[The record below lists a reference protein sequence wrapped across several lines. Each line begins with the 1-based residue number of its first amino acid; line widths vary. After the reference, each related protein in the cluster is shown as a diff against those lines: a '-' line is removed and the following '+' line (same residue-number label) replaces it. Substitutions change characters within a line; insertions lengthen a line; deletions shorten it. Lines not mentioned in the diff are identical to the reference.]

1 MKKTR
6 DISVT
11 RSWSLRVVTY
21 HARCFDSFR
30 FANARF
36 RFIVLTL
43 NDRSIVMR
51 VVAAHTHEL
60 MGLIEQPLSL
70 RFTPLIPIHLLHIP
84 IHIPIHIPTT
94 SVSCVVMHVGK
105 SREILIAVRCHFAS
119 EIEGGHLDPSRR
131 DDTEP
136 FRDCGMILC
145 PSPRWPLCIAFYKET
160 RKFQNAI
167 LSTAVEKNLLGNTFS
182 SQLIFC
188 WLKNW

>member
-6 DISVT
+6 DFGLEEISVT

-30 FANARF
+30 FANAYF
-36 RFIVLTL
+36 RFIVLSI

-51 VVAAHTHEL
+51 VIAARTHEL

-70 RFTPLIPIHLLHIP
+70 RFTPP
-84 IHIPIHIPTT
+84 T

-105 SREILIAVRCHFAS
+105 SREILIAVCYHFAS

-131 DDTEP
+131 
-136 FRDCGMILC
+136 
-145 PSPRWPLCIAFYKET
+145 AF
-160 RKFQNAI
+160 
-167 LSTAVEKNLLGNTFS
+167 S
-182 SQLIFC
+182 
-188 WLKNW
+188 